1 MKLSLFWDL
10 VTKFREKIL
19 RTTILPAQRN
29 SCPDFSP
36 DVDVLRFDRQSGSPG
51 ELLETK
57 TMIPR
62 SDKGIAIII
71 F

>member
-1 MKLSLFWDL
+1 M
-10 VTKFREKIL
+10 VTKSREKIL
-19 RTTILPAQRN
+19 QTIILPVQRN
-29 SCPDFSP
+29 SCPGSSP
-36 DVDVLRFDRQSGSPG
+36 DLDVLRFDRQSGSPG
-51 ELLETK
+51 ELLETM